1 MRYDDD
7 PRVSE
12 CQREIQR
19 LRGVVRG
26 LQDELDRYQAIAHNA
41 IVMLEEINCG
51 NFHEEL
57 LDELGIT
64 ETEYHII
71 MED

>member
-7 PRVSE
+7 SRVAD

-26 LQDELDRYQAIAHNA
+26 LQDELDRYQTIARNA
-41 IVMLEEINCG
+41 IVMLEEINCS

-57 LDELGIT
+57 LEELGIT